1 MKLSFAKVLFIYFVK
16 DKKKY
21 FMKKFI
27 YISILFC
34 LTAIILG
41 AFGAHLL
48 KEILSE
54 NKLTSFET
62 GIQYQMFHGLT
73 ILTLSLNKDYFT
85 NRLNL
90 VLKIM
95 SFGTIL
101 FSLSIYLLSLQG
113 LIEFKLSFLGP
124 ITPIG
129 GLFLIIS
136 WILLFC
142 NVKKN
147 SSTLN

>member
-1 MKLSFAKVLFIYFVK
+1 MKLSFAKLLFIYFVK

-54 NKLTSFET
+54 NKLSSFET
-62 GIQYQMFHGLT
+62 GIRYQMFHGIT
-73 ILTLSLNKDYFT
+73 ILILSLNKDYFT
-85 NRLNL
+85 NKLR
-90 VLKIM
+90 VK
-95 SFGTIL
+95 TIR
-101 FSLSIYLLSLQG
+101 FQ
-113 LIEFKLSFLGP
+113 K
-124 ITPIG
+124 T
-129 GLFLIIS
+129 
-136 WILLFC
+136 
-142 NVKKN
+142 
-147 SSTLN
+147 

>member
-1 MKLSFAKVLFIYFVK
+1 MNLSFAKVLFIYFVK
-16 DKKKY
+16 EKIKY

-41 AFGAHLL
+41 GFEYIYL
-48 KEILSE
+48 KEVLSE
-54 NKLTSFET
+54 NKLSSFET
-62 GIQYQMFHGLT
+62 GVRYQMFHGLT
-73 ILTLSLNKDYFT
+73 ILILSLNKDYF
-85 NRLNL
+85 NKKLSV
-90 VLKIM
+90 VLRIM
-95 SFGTIL
+95 TFGTVL
-101 FSLSIYLLSLQG
+101 FSFSIYLLSLQG
-113 LIEFKLSFLGP
+113 LIDIKLSFLGP

-136 WILLFC
+136 WILLII

-147 SSTLN
+147 SSTS

>member
-62 GIQYQMFHGLT
+62 GIRYQMFHGLT
-73 ILTLSLNKDYFT
+73 ILILSLNKDYFT
-85 NRLNL
+85 NRLN
-90 VLKIM
+90 VILKIM
-95 SFGTIL
+95 SFGTVL

>member
-41 AFGAHLL
+41 ALGAHLL

-62 GIQYQMFHGLT
+62 GIRYQMFHGLT
-73 ILTLSLNKDYFT
+73 ILILSLNKDYFT
-85 NRLNL
+85 NRLN
-90 VLKIM
+90 VILKIM
-95 SFGTIL
+95 SFGTVL